1 MQMLEKFIQLQKALS
16 DFGNDDTSRAVVERA
31 VADNSWFTPRDV
43 TSSLRAIAADMLS
56 PRALEQWLARYP
68 QLPVASP
75 RSVLVFMAGN
85 IPAVGF
91 ADLLCV
97 LAAGHRAIV
106 KYSSRDTALMEYV
119 VSLLSEEFDIKVYD
133 PATDSPDALLAMGS
147 DSTAAMLQQQFG
159 SIPRLIRASRTSVAL
174 LMGEES
180 DDQLAALCDDICR
193 YDGRGCRSVSR
204 LLVPSGYDF
213 TRLKNALSQVEVSAK
228 WRAVYT
234 HNRALALMG
243 GVEVVDAGVALLH
256 PSDEAPM
263 NIATLHYT
271 EYSDPTQA
279 YEWIAE
285 RDSEIQCI
293 VANSFEHP
301 RCVPFGMAQ
310 HPSLTDYPDG
320 IDTMS
325 WLSTL

>member
-1 MQMLEKFIQLQKALS
+1 
-16 DFGNDDTSRAVVERA
+16 
-31 VADNSWFTPRDV
+31 
-43 TSSLRAIAADMLS
+43 
-56 PRALEQWLARYP
+56 
-68 QLPVASP
+68 
-75 RSVLVFMAGN
+75 MAGN

-97 LAAGHRAIV
+97 LAAGHRAVV

-119 VSLLSEEFDIKVYD
+119 VSLLSEEFNIKVYD
-133 PATDSPDALLAMGS
+133 PTTDTPDALLAMGS

-159 SIPRLIRASRTSVAL
+159 AIPRLIRASRTSVAVL
-174 LMGEES
+174 TGGES
-180 DDQLAALCDDICR
+180 DAQLAALCEDICR

-204 LLVPSGYDF
+204 LLVPSSYDF
-213 TRLKNALSQVEVSAK
+213 TRLKKALTQMEVSTK

-234 HNRALALMG
+234 HNRALALMSG
-243 GVEVVDAGVALLH
+243 AEVVDAGVALLQR
-256 PSDEAPM
+256 SDEAPM
-263 NIATLHYT
+263 NIATLHFT
-271 EYSDPTQA
+271 EYSNPTQA
-279 YEWIAE
+279 AQWIAE

-293 VANSFEHP
+293 VAGSFKHP

-320 IDTMS
+320 IDTMA

>member
-1 MQMLEKFIQLQKALS
+1 MQKLEKFIPLQKALA
-16 DFGNDDTSRAVVERA
+16 DFGGDEASRAVVERA
-31 VADNSWFTPRDV
+31 VAENSWFTSRDI
-43 TSSLRAIAADMLS
+43 TASLRAIAADMLS
-56 PRALEQWLARYP
+56 PHALEQWLARYP
-68 QLPVASP
+68 ELPVASP

-97 LAAGHRAIV
+97 LAAGHRAVV

-119 VSLLSEEFDIKVYD
+119 VSLLTEEFDIKVYD
-133 PATDSPDALLAMGS
+133 PATDTPDALLAMGS

-159 SIPRLIRASRTSVAL
+159 AIPRLIRASRTSVAV

-180 DDQLAALCDDICR
+180 DAQLAALCEDICR

-213 TRLKNALSQVEVSAK
+213 TPLKRALTQVEVSVK

-234 HNRALALMG
+234 HNRALALMSG
-243 GVEVVDAGVALLH
+243 AEVVDVGVALLQ

-271 EYSDPTQA
+271 EYSDPAQVV
-279 YEWIAE
+279 EWIAE

-293 VANSFEHP
+293 VAASFDHP

-320 IDTMS
+320 IDTMA

>member
-1 MQMLEKFIQLQKALS
+1 MQKLEKFIPLQKALS
-16 DFGNDDTSRAVVERA
+16 DFGGDEASRAVVERA
-31 VADNSWFTPRDV
+31 VAENSWFTPRDV
-43 TSSLRAIAADMLS
+43 TASLRAISADMLS
-56 PRALEQWLARYP
+56 PHALEQWLARYP
-68 QLPVASP
+68 ELPVASP

-97 LAAGHRAIV
+97 LAAGHRAVV

-119 VSLLSEEFDIKVYD
+119 VSLLKEEFDIKTYD
-133 PATDSPDALLAMGS
+133 SATDSPDALLAMGS

-159 SIPRLIRASRTSVAL
+159 AIPRLIRASRTSVAVL
-174 LMGEES
+174 TGEES
-180 DDQLAALCDDICR
+180 DAQLAALCDDICR

-204 LLVPSGYDF
+204 LLVPASYDF
-213 TRLKNALSQVEVSAK
+213 APLKRALAQVEVSAK

-234 HNRALALMG
+234 HNRALALMS
-243 GVEVVDAGVALLH
+243 GVEVVDAGEALLQ
-256 PSDEAPM
+256 PSNEAPM
-263 NIATLHYT
+263 NIATLHYA
-271 EYSDPTQA
+271 EYSNPAQA
-279 YEWIAE
+279 VEWIAE

-320 IDTMS
+320 IDTMA

>member
-1 MQMLEKFIQLQKALS
+1 MQKLEKFIPLQKALA
-16 DFGNDDTSRAVVERA
+16 DFGGDEVSRAVVERA
-31 VADNSWFTPRDV
+31 VAENSWFTPRDV
-43 TSSLRAIAADMLS
+43 IASLRAISADMLS
-56 PRALEQWLARYP
+56 PHALEQWLVRYP
-68 QLPVASP
+68 GLPVASP

-97 LAAGHRAIV
+97 LAAGHRAVV

-119 VSLLSEEFDIKVYD
+119 VSLLTEEFDIKTYD

-159 SIPRLIRASRTSVAL
+159 AIPRLIRASRTSVAVL
-174 LMGEES
+174 TREES
-180 DDQLAALCDDICR
+180 DAQLAALCEDICR

-213 TRLKNALSQVEVSAK
+213 TPLKRALTQVEVSAK

-234 HNRALALMG
+234 HNRALALMSG
-243 GVEVVDAGVALLH
+243 AEVVDAGVALLQ

-271 EYSDPTQA
+271 EYSNHAQA
-279 YEWIAE
+279 VEWIAE

-293 VANSFEHP
+293 VAASFDHP

-320 IDTMS
+320 IDTMA